1 MANRAWMNFGHF
13 YTNLTTPNLVSCN
26 FIVDATNG
34 NGLGIRSLKSNG
46 YVKNVYMHTSSTP
59 AGGNPNPASG
69 LILIQLA
76 DNYARSICGMSSIVS
91 PLSGSNLAVNASAL
105 TAGNAYVIVS
115 VGTTT
120 AAQWR
125 SLGVPAGVTAAVG
138 VSFIALVTGVGSGG
152 SGLVQAPTSSNT
164 DSIET
169 IGDPNLSLGPQNSP
183 NQGGWILLQALKSD
197 VLTAPAAGSVIA
209 LSFLLDSSSV
219 NVDGL

>member
-13 YTNLTTPNLVSCN
+13 YTNLTSPNLVSCN
-26 FIVDATNG
+26 FIVDSTNG

-46 YVKNVYMHTSSTP
+46 YVKRVFMHTSSTP
-59 AGGNPNPASG
+59 AAGSPNPAAG
-69 LILIQLA
+69 IIMVQLA
-76 DNYARSICGMSSIVS
+76 DNYARSINAMSSIIS
-91 PLSGSNLAVNASAL
+91 PLSGSSLAVNASAL

-120 AAQWR
+120 TAQYQA
-125 SLGVPAGVTAAVG
+125 LGVPAGITPAVG
-138 VSFIALVTGVGSGG
+138 VSFIALVTGVASGG
-152 SGLVQAPTSSNT
+152 TGLVQAPTSSNT

-169 IGDPNLSLGPQNSP
+169 IGDPNLSFGPQGVS
-183 NQGGWILLQALKSD
+183 NQGAYIILQTLKSD
-197 VLTAPAAGSVIA
+197 VLTAPTNGSVIA